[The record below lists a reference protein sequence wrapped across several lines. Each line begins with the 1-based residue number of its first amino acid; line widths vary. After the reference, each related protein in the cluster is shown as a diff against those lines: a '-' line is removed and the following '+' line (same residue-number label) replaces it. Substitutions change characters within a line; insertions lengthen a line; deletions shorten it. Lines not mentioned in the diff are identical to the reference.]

1 MKGENELSKIWKEF
15 TEQYEQYNNDEIIAD
30 DHHDVEHKD
39 DGVEYDNEEI
49 EYVDDDVEF
58 YWQIKITSGCKA

>member
-1 MKGENELSKIWKEF
+1 MKGENELSKIWEEF
-15 TEQYEQYNNDEIIAD
+15 TEQDNNDEIIAD

-49 EYVDDDVEF
+49 EYVMMMLSFIGKE
-58 YWQIKITSGCKA
+58 K